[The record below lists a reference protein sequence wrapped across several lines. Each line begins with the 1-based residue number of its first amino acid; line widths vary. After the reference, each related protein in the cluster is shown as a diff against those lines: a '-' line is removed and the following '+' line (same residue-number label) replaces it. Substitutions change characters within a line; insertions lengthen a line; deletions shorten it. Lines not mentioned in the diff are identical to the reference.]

1 MRSSN
6 PFLRDGVSVN
16 TFALNDRPMSLNGT
30 LNKLLILSLVMIAA
44 AAAVF
49 YQFSM
54 KHFDYVNIMLIV
66 GVIVGIISVVV
77 IAFNHK
83 STPYLAPVY
92 AFSQGAVLSAISC
105 SMEASFPGIVVQ
117 AISMTFIVV
126 FTMALLYRMKLIRAT
141 ERFKAVLFTATAAIA
156 VFYIVTF
163 IMFLFH
169 LNVPYFAT
177 NSSLTIGINIGIA
190 LIAALNLIID
200 FDFIEKGINAPLP
213 SLYEWYGAF
222 GLMVTILWLYVE
234 ILRLLSRL
242 RSR

>member
-6 PFLRDGVSVN
+6 PFLRDGVSVD

-66 GVIVGIISVVV
+66 GVIVGIVSVVV